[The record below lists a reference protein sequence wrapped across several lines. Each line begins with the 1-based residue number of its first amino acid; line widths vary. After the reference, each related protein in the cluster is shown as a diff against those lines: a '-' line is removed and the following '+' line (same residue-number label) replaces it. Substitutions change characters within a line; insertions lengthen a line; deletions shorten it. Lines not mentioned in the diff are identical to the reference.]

1 MHVFRIFKAGGKMGR
16 GSFLFLLPLRCTH
29 QDEPPSANS
38 FLSLKFKLLN
48 FYIELSKES
57 FPFFFLLF
65 LFTLLSFIIVRD
77 SWNIWLRGN
86 FVALFLFF
94 LISLREMRACWSSV
108 SRNTGKELEEAKA
121 KVEIAF
127 GHGSNIVGTAEHS
140 RYTVR
145 ISKFA
150 LRIMLEYLDKV
161 IRITDKERLKRG
173 GGVEGNVDLLELRGT
188 F

>member
-1 MHVFRIFKAGGKMGR
+1 
-16 GSFLFLLPLRCTH
+16 
-29 QDEPPSANS
+29 
-38 FLSLKFKLLN
+38 
-48 FYIELSKES
+48 
-57 FPFFFLLF
+57 
-65 LFTLLSFIIVRD
+65 
-77 SWNIWLRGN
+77 
-86 FVALFLFF
+86 
-94 LISLREMRACWSSV
+94 MRACWSSV

-161 IRITDKERLKRG
+161 IRITDKKRLKRG
-173 GGVEGNVDLLELRGT
+173 WGKRRFTRVEGNVLKFRFNFWILEILWNFAFPGVKIKLLIFKKISE
-188 F
+188 FVI

>member
-1 MHVFRIFKAGGKMGR
+1 MHSPRWASECKFFSLSQVQVAQFLYRVIERKF
-16 GSFLFLLPLRCTH
+16 SFL
-29 QDEPPSANS
+29 PSS
-38 FLSLKFKLLN
+38 FSFKLC
-48 FYIELSKES
+48 Y
-57 FPFFFLLF
+57 
-65 LFTLLSFIIVRD
+65 RD

>member
-1 MHVFRIFKAGGKMGR
+1 
-16 GSFLFLLPLRCTH
+16 
-29 QDEPPSANS
+29 
-38 FLSLKFKLLN
+38 
-48 FYIELSKES
+48 
-57 FPFFFLLF
+57 
-65 LFTLLSFIIVRD
+65 
-77 SWNIWLRGN
+77 
-86 FVALFLFF
+86 
-94 LISLREMRACWSSV
+94 MRACWSSV

-127 GHGSNIVGTAEHS
+127 GHGSNIVGTEEHS